1 MPEALHAGTSA
12 AVDTARLQDFCS
24 RRWDDELL
32 PLLQAYIR
40 VPAKSPAFD
49 ADWIDPVCKMLA
61 PYAAYRRTA
70 PTEPWFC
77 SELCAEAYRRSPEI
91 YRRAAKASGAA

>member
-12 AVDTARLQDFCS
+12 AVDPARLQDFCS

-49 ADWIDPVCKMLA
+49 PDWESRGLLDQVVRE
-61 PYAAYRRTA
+61 AAEWARRQPLPGLRVEVLRSA
-70 PTEPWFC
+70 GPTPLIFF
-77 SELCAEAYRRSPEI
+77 
-91 YRRAAKASGAA
+91 